1 MDYISRALEDR
12 LRRYEK
18 AYKAT
23 LVTGARQVGKSTL
36 LKKVFPDR
44 KYVSLDDPFLEQQA
58 KQSIFLAFITFKLN
72 IAKQFFGPLHF
83 INGDG
88 RGI

>member
-23 LVTGARQVGKSTL
+23 LVTGELQVGKSTL
-36 LKKVFPDR
+36 LKKVFKER
-44 KYVSLDDPFLEQQA
+44 KNVSFD
-58 KQSIFLAFITFKLN
+58 
-72 IAKQFFGPLHF
+72 
-83 INGDG
+83 
-88 RGI
+88 